1 MSSDSDTMNSPQ
13 PSISS
18 ELPENV
24 QLLRSCESCRR
35 KKRKCSG
42 ERPTCTRCQAQ
53 GDTCIYRP
61 TARFLKPRNTGVRKP
76 AKKKR
81 VAERPR
87 AMSAAISAG
96 MAPGE
101 LCAPSL
107 TITPAGLSPTILSET
122 TDNSP
127 RQEAGLSYMT
137 QPPLTP
143 MFLERS
149 ASTASPQT
157 LSDLQ
162 LAPQPFMPSNM
173 TDYSQFLATTMA
185 QQAALISASVGME
198 PLPPLDPMSQPL
210 SWPLSPMDSLL
221 GSFSQP
227 LSQDSRTNIALDTIL
242 PQSKNLLSEWFVQ

>member
-13 PSISS
+13 PSITS

-87 AMSAAISAG
+87 AMSAAMSAG
-96 MAPGE
+96 MAPE

-122 TDNSP
+122 ISSP
-127 RQEAGLSYMT
+127 RPDAGLSYMT

-143 MFLERS
+143 MFMERT
-149 ASTASPQT
+149 STASPQT

-162 LAPQPFMPSNM
+162 LASQPFVSGNM
-173 TDYSQFLATTMA
+173 DYAQLLATTMA
-185 QQAALISASVGME
+185 QQALMTAGME
-198 PLPPLDPMSQPL
+198 PLPLTPLDPISQP
-210 SWPLSPMDSLL
+210 WPLSPIDSLL
-221 GSFSQP
+221 GFSQP
-227 LSQDSRTNIALDTIL
+227 PLPQDSRTNIALDTIL